1 MLLGLGSAFSIA
13 AAAYSLYWFGYG
25 QYFQSTD
32 DAYVSGNLVQ
42 LMPQVSGNVE
52 SVFADE
58 TDRVQAGETLVSLDP
73 TDSRIA
79 LSKAENDL
87 AETVR
92 RVKQLYDAASEL
104 GAEVKTRQAEYDKA
118 KADLERRRSLIGANA
133 VSKEELQHAQ
143 NGFDAAKAALDAANH
158 RHASSLAAVA
168 NTTLNTHPAVL
179 AAETRLKEA
188 WLAWKR
194 TTIASPASGFVAKRS
209 VQVGERIAPGN
220 SLMVIVPLDR
230 IWIDANF
237 KEDQLRR
244 IRIGQP
250 VKLTSDLYGK
260 KTVFHGRVQGIGAGT
275 GSVFSLLP
283 PQNATGNWIKVV
295 QRLPVR
301 IALDPKEI
309 EAHPLRIG
317 LSMIATVDTHDE
329 SGPVLKSTPG
339 ESATDS
345 TGIYDGGQEEAD
357 RIISRILRENG

>member
-13 AAAYSLYWFGYG
+13 AAAYSLYWFAYG

-32 DAYVSGNLVQ
+32 DAYVTGNLVQ
-42 LMPQVSGNVE
+42 LMPQVAGNVE

-58 TDRVQAGETLVSLDP
+58 TDRVQAGETLVALDP
-73 TDSRIA
+73 TDARIA

-92 RVKQLYDAASEL
+92 KVKQLYEVSSEL
-104 GAEVKTRQAEYDKA
+104 GAEVKSRQAEYAKA
-118 KADLERRRSLIGANA
+118 KADLERRKSLIAAHA

-143 NGFDAAKAALDAANH
+143 DGFDAAKAALDAANH

-168 NTTLNTHPAVL
+168 NTTLTTHPAVL

-194 TTIASPASGFVAKRS
+194 TTIASPASGYVAKRS

-237 KEDQLRR
+237 KEDQLSR

-260 KTVFHGRVQGIGAGT
+260 KTVFHGKVQGIGAGT

-317 LSMIATVDTHDE
+317 LSMIATVDAHDE
-329 SGPVLKSTPG
+329 RGPVLQSAPR
-339 ESATDS
+339 ESAADS
-345 TGIYDGGQEEAD
+345 TAIYDGGQEEAD